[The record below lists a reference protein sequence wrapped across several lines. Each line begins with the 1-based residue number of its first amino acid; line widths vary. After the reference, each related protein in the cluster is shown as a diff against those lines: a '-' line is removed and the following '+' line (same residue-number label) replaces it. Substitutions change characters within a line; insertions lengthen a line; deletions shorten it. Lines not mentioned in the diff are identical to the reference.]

1 MAWPLFVRGFLAH
14 RARVAGRR
22 FAVKRA
28 MGSVAARASAGT
40 RGSRYVKR
48 IRTGSAYRRTSKAQA
63 ARRAK
68 VRSAVQK
75 TGNWYTGRPTYIRS
89 TQKGRKEQMKSR
101 RHHYRRKRRWY

>member
-1 MAWPLFVRGFLAH
+1 MALPLFVRGFLGH
-14 RARVAGRR
+14 RARVAARQMAVRR
-22 FAVKRA
+22 ASR
-28 MGSVAARASAGT
+28 SVAARASAGT
-40 RGSRYVKR
+40 RGNRYVKR
-48 IRTGSAYRRTSKAQA
+48 IRTGPAYRRTSKAQT

-68 VRSAVQK
+68 VNSALKK